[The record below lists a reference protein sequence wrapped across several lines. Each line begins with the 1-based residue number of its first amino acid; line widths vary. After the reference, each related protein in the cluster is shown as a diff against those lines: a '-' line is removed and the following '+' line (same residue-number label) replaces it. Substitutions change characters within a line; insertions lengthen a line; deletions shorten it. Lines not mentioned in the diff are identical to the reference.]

1 MDLMEGMKSLLIRNG
16 TVVTAEREFTG
27 DVLCEGEKIV
37 AVGEGLAVPEGA
49 EVIDATGKLVFPGFI
64 DPHVH
69 IYLPFMGTYAKDDYA
84 SASRAAL
91 VGGTTTLIEMICPGR
106 DEDPV
111 EAFELWKGKAEGLAA
126 CDYTFH
132 MGVTRFDAEMP
143 DKLRR
148 IVEAGVA
155 SFKVFLAY
163 KGALGIDDAELYE
176 TLKLAKELG
185 VIVTAHCENAELV
198 AKLQAELVA
207 QGKVGPEWHEPSR
220 PVRVEAEGCHHLMT
234 FAEQTG
240 AHVYVVHTSCADAV
254 EVIRAAK
261 ARGVQ
266 AWIETV
272 VPYLVLDKSAAER
285 PGFEGAK
292 WVMSPPIRDK
302 SHQPVLWQ
310 GLADGTISTV
320 GTDHAPFDF
329 ATQKHMGHP
338 DAAKALNADFSPRG
352 EGGNFTLIPN
362 GIPSVEERVKLL
374 YTAGVK
380 GGKID
385 LRTFVR
391 VASTE
396 AAKIFGLYP
405 RKGEIAPGSD
415 ADLVVFDPEFRGTI
429 SATTHAMQ
437 TDYSGFEGMAVEG
450 RPELVTVRGQVVVRN
465 GEFVGAPGSGQ
476 FLRREP
482 THF

>member
-1 MDLMEGMKSLLIRNG
+1 MSLLIRNG
-16 TVVTAEREFTG
+16 TVVTSEREFLG

-37 AVGEGLAVPEGA
+37 EVGEDLAAPEGA
-49 EVIDATGKLVFPGFI
+49 EVIDATGKYVFPGFI

-69 IYLPFMGTYAKDDYA
+69 IYLPFMGTFSKDDYD
-84 SASRAAL
+84 SGSRAAL
-91 VGGTTTLIEMICPGR
+91 IGGTTTLIEMCCPGR
-106 DEDPV
+106 DDDPV
-111 EAFELWKGKAEGLAA
+111 EAFELWKGKAEGLSA
-126 CDYTFH
+126 CDFTFH
-132 MGVTRFDAEMP
+132 MGVTRFDEGMAE
-143 DKLRR
+143 KLRH
-148 IVEAGVA
+148 IVEEGVA

-163 KGALGIDDAELYE
+163 KGALGIDDEELFE
-176 TLKLAKELG
+176 TLRLAKELG

-198 AKLQAELVA
+198 SKLQAGLVA
-207 QGKVGPEWHEPSR
+207 EGKVGPEWHEPSR

-240 AHVYVVHTSCADAV
+240 AHVYVVHTSCKDAV
-254 EVIRAAK
+254 DVIEAAK
-261 ARGVQ
+261 QRGVQ

-272 VPYLVLDKSAAER
+272 IPYLVLDSTYAER
-285 PGFEGAK
+285 PDFEGAK

-302 SHQPVLWQ
+302 AHQPVLWA

-329 ATQKHMGHP
+329 TTQKHMGHP
-338 DAAKALNADFSPRG
+338 DADKAVNADFSPRG
-352 EGGNFTLIPN
+352 EGADFTLIPN
-362 GIPSVEERVKLL
+362 GIPSVEDRVNLL

-385 LRTFVR
+385 LKTFVD
-391 VASTE
+391 VASTN

-415 ADLVVFDPEFRGTI
+415 ADLVVYDPDYRGKI
-429 SATTHAMQ
+429 SVETQAMN
-437 TDYSGFEGMAVEG
+437 TDYSGFEGVDIEG
-450 RPELVTVRGQVVVRN
+450 RPSVVTVRGQVVVRD
-465 GEFVGAPGSGQ
+465 GTFVGELGSGK